1 MRQFFG
7 NHKFFFVFLFYIK
20 IYKNILITIN
30 FFLYIYKYFR
40 MVDYWRER
48 EEIFFREII
57 L

>member
-1 MRQFFG
+1 LITI
-7 NHKFFFVFLFYIK
+7 KFFF
-20 IYKNILITIN
+20 
-30 FFLYIYKYFR
+30 IYKYFR

>member
-1 MRQFFG
+1 
-7 NHKFFFVFLFYIK
+7 
-20 IYKNILITIN
+20 LITIKK
-30 FFLYIYKYFR
+30 FFYIYKYFR